1 MSGPVALGAHQ
12 LDALREIGN
21 IGAGTAATALS
32 QLTGRPVQMGV
43 PTVVMVPVEEA
54 ADRVAEPTD
63 IVAVVLVPVSGDVDG
78 HMLIVMGER
87 GAREMVGLLMG
98 GMVPPEAGGFSE
110 IELSALQEVGNILTS
125 SYLGA
130 LAQLTGLHLEPAPP
144 AVGVDMAAAL
154 LGAALAEVATEA
166 PVVLLLESPLSDG
179 DSASDG
185 DVIFI
190 PTSAGLTVI
199 LERLGLGG

>member
-1 MSGPVALGAHQ
+1 MTGPVTLGAHQ
-12 LDALREIGN
+12 LDALREIGT

-32 QLTGRPVQMGV
+32 QLTGRPVRMGV
-43 PTVVMVPVEEA
+43 PEVAMVPVEEA
-54 ADRVAEPTD
+54 ADRVADPAD

-78 HMLIVMGER
+78 HMLIVMGEQ
-87 GAREMVGLLMG
+87 GAREMVGLLVG
-98 GMVPPEAGGFSE
+98 GTPPEAAAFSE
-110 IELSALQEVGNILTS
+110 FELSALQEVGNILTS

-144 AVGVDMAAAL
+144 AVGVDMAGAL

-179 DSASDG
+179 EGPSDG

-190 PTSAGLTVI
+190 PTSGGLATI
-199 LERLGLGG
+199 LDRLGLGE